1 MSLETIKEVWDTSTK
16 NLWNT
21 LDQVQIESRFKYQM
35 NMDNMIE

>member
-21 LDQVQIESRFKYQM
+21 IDQIQIESRFKYQM
-35 NMDNMIE
+35 NMNNMIE

>member
-21 LDQVQIESRFKYQM
+21 IDQVQIKSRFKYQM
-35 NMDNMIE
+35 NIDNMIE

>member
-1 MSLETIKEVWDTSTK
+1 MSLETIKEVWDTSSK

-21 LDQVQIESRFKYQM
+21 IDQVQIESRFKYQM